1 MKNVCWLLALVLV
14 VLLVGCSRPE
24 VPPSDPLTV
33 EQWKALPAES
43 KYEASTLER
52 LKLGDPK
59 LQDEREWDQFAR
71 KVLIPARKK
80 DFPKGMPGK

>member
-1 MKNVCWLLALVLV
+1 MKKVGWLLTLVLAISV
-14 VLLVGCSRPE
+14 VGCSRPE

-33 EQWKALPAES
+33 EQWKTLPAEM

-59 LQDEREWDQFAR
+59 LQEEREWDQFTR

-80 DFPKGMPGK
+80 DFPKGIPGK